1 MFNSVFTPEWWCVK
15 WMCNYCT
22 ESKNVEIPVHQIGQN
37 TKNELF
43 HHKISHT
50 QYLRRASRDWWKE
63 TKVIISRLFLST
75 AECYMIIANILNTI
89 NLEEQ

>member
-15 WMCNYCT
+15 WMATTALKAKTLKFQYIKLDKTQKMNCFT
-22 ESKNVEIPVHQIGQN
+22 TRSV
-37 TKNELF
+37 
-43 HHKISHT
+43 T